1 MKRLRLEKVAAISA
15 IRRFKPSRPG
25 CWLGKKSWLMKLG
38 AIISSMA
45 LRSALARASIK
56 RRTRALFS
64 SAFDIGASSSLPT
77 PVSQTGRG
85 HENDATRRSLA
96 HRRRLI
102 HPSAWNRYSRK
113 FDRLL
118 GQKPKVF
125 LHL

>member
-1 MKRLRLEKVAAISA
+1 
-15 IRRFKPSRPG
+15 
-25 CWLGKKSWLMKLG
+25 MKLG

-102 HPSAWNRYSRK
+102 HRSAWNRDSRK
-113 FDRLL
+113 LRQPFYPFTLDTLIKL
-118 GQKPKVF
+118 EAGPVGSAF
-125 LHL
+125 S